1 MRLLVLGNAVI
12 DLAYFIEHLPM
23 PGETVLAATKHVD
36 VGGKGLNQAVAA
48 ARAGAPTRLV
58 AAIGGDRHGELIRA
72 KLAAEGLATD
82 GLQVTGSPSDESIVL
97 VTPIGE
103 NVIVSTAA
111 AARGLSIE
119 RAAAEIDALA
129 PGDLLLL
136 QGNQTESLTRAA
148 LLAAQRHGIRTMLNP
163 SPLAFDYGGLLD
175 MVDIAVVNVV
185 EAAALGAM
193 GANAVIVTDGAR
205 GARLCAAGRVDHVP
219 APSVMAVDTTG
230 AGDVVCGVVAAGV
243 VLGLPLVEA
252 LRWAMGAAAC
262 KVTRRGAFAG
272 IPTAAEMWTLRP

>member
-12 DLAYFIEHLPM
+12 DLAYAIEHLPT
-23 PGETVLAATKHVD
+23 PGETVLAAAKHVD

-48 ARAGAPTRLV
+48 TRAGASTRLV
-58 AAIGGDRHGELIRA
+58 AAIGDDRHGELIRA

-82 GLQVTGSPSDESIVL
+82 GLQVTALPSDESIVL
-97 VTPIGE
+97 VTPVGE

-111 AARGLSIE
+111 AARSLSIE

-129 PGDLLLL
+129 AGDLLLL
-136 QGNQTESLTRAA
+136 QGNQTQSLTRTA
-148 LLAAQRHGIRTMLNP
+148 LLAARRRGIRTMLNP
-163 SPLAFDYGGLLD
+163 SPLAFDYGELWD
-175 MVDIAVVNVV
+175 MVDIAVVNAV
-185 EAAALGAM
+185 EAAALGSI
-193 GANAVIVTDGAR
+193 GAHAVIVTDGAR
-205 GARLCAAGRVDHVP
+205 GARLCTVGCEEHVP

-243 VLGLPLVEA
+243 VLGLPLVDA
-252 LRWAMGAAAC
+252 LRWAVAAAAR

-272 IPTAAEMWTLRP
+272 IPTTAELGALRP

>member
-12 DLAYFIEHLPM
+12 DLAYSIEHLPM

-48 ARAGAPTRLV
+48 ARAGAATRLV
-58 AAIGGDRHGELIRA
+58 AAIGGDGHGELIRA

-148 LLAAQRHGIRTMLNP
+148 LLAAQRRGIRTMLNP

-175 MVDIAVVNVV
+175 MVDIAVVNAV

-205 GARLCAAGRVDHVP
+205 GARLCAVGRVDHVP

-243 VLGLPLVEA
+243 VMGLPLVEA
-252 LRWAMGAAAC
+252 LRWAMAAAAC

>member
-163 SPLAFDYGGLLD
+163 SPLEFDYGGLFD
-175 MVDIAVVNVV
+175 MVDIAVVNAV

-252 LRWAMGAAAC
+252 LRWAMAAAAC

>member
-175 MVDIAVVNVV
+175 MVDIAVVNAG

-252 LRWAMGAAAC
+252 LRWAMAAAAC

>member
-48 ARAGAPTRLV
+48 ARAGAPTRLI

-163 SPLAFDYGGLLD
+163 SPLEFDYGGLFD
-175 MVDIAVVNVV
+175 MVDIAVVNAV

-252 LRWAMGAAAC
+252 LRWAMAAAAC

>member
-12 DLAYFIEHLPM
+12 DLAYSIEHLPM

-58 AAIGGDRHGELIRA
+58 AAIGGDGHGELIRA

-148 LLAAQRHGIRTMLNP
+148 LLAAQRRGIRTMLNP

-175 MVDIAVVNVV
+175 MVDIAVVNAV

-243 VLGLPLVEA
+243 VMGLPLVEA
-252 LRWAMGAAAC
+252 LRWAMAAAAC